1 MACGPLIV
9 RYIPAFEGMPANC
22 KAYSPLVG
30 PACLLRKGTV
40 LSYNVSIVGIP
51 VVALLRGLL
60 ILGLIGLNAFFAS
73 TEYALLSVRRT
84 RIEQLA
90 REGDP
95 RARLVQLLLADIGSL
110 ISGTQ
115 LGVTVVSLLMGWFG
129 EGFIAATLQPLV
141 DFGLHRHASAVLVHS
156 MAAACAFVLITVFL
170 MVLGELVPKAV
181 AYDHAEMVSLVVARP
196 MLVFLKLSHYV
207 VGAMMAIANGVLGAL
222 GRSPLRGYRPLHT
235 PEEVKLIV
243 SSIRK
248 HGLLREEQEDI
259 IHTVFDLDRILV
271 REIMVPWTRITCLP
285 LTQDLR
291 GLLDRIVKDQHSR
304 LPIYETSPDH
314 VVGILYTK
322 DLLRVVSE
330 RLKSGVP
337 LQSPMDL
344 RPILRQPMIVPE
356 SKPLS
361 QVLEDA
367 RQHHSHLALIVDEF
381 GTYVGL
387 VTVEDVLEQLVGEIR
402 DEYDQ
407 DEHAIHQVSGNV
419 LLMDAS
425 VNLRDLAN
433 DYEIILPRGAGYE
446 TLAGFVLS
454 LLGVIPKGGESFVYE
469 SRRFTVVEMDGLRVA
484 KVKIEMLPVA
494 PTKAKPAA
502 GARTA

>member
-1 MACGPLIV
+1 
-9 RYIPAFEGMPANC
+9 
-22 KAYSPLVG
+22 
-30 PACLLRKGTV
+30 LRSEKV
-40 LSYNVSIVGIP
+40 LSYNVSIIGIGD
-51 VVALLRGLL
+51 VVLLRGLL
-60 ILGLIGLNAFFAS
+60 ILGLIGLNAFFAA

-90 REGDP
+90 REGDA
-95 RARLVQLLLADIGSL
+95 RARLVQSLLADIGSL

-115 LGVTVVSLLMGWFG
+115 LSVTVVSLLMGWLG
-129 EGFIAATLQPLV
+129 QGFIAAALQHLF
-141 DFGLHRHASAVLVHS
+141 DLILHRHASAMLVHS

-181 AYDHAEMVSLVVARP
+181 AYDNAEMVSLVVARP
-196 MLVFLKLSHYV
+196 MLIFLKLSRYA
-207 VGAMMAIANGVLGAL
+207 VGALVGMSNGVLGAL
-222 GRSPLRGYRPLHT
+222 GRSPLRGYRPLPT

-259 IHTVFDLDRILV
+259 IDTVFDLDRILV

-291 GLLDRIVKDQHSR
+291 LLLDRIVKDQHSR
-304 LPIYETSPDH
+304 LPIYEGSPDH
-314 VVGILYTK
+314 IVGILYTK

-330 RLKSGVP
+330 RLKGGVP
-337 LQSPMDL
+337 LQVPMDL

-356 SKPLS
+356 AKPLS
-361 QVLEDA
+361 QVLEEA
-367 RQHHSHLALIVDEF
+367 RRHHSHLALVVDEF

-407 DEHAIHQVSGNV
+407 DEQAIHQVSGNV

-425 VNLRDLAN
+425 ISLRELAN
-433 DYEIILPRGAGYE
+433 DYEIALPRGLGYE

-454 LLGVIPKGGESFVYE
+454 LLGVIPQGGESVTYE
-469 SRRFTVVEMDGLRVA
+469 GRRFTVAEMDGRRVA
-484 KVKIEMLPVA
+484 KVRIEKLPLTPPQA
-494 PTKAKPAA
+494 RPAS
-502 GARTA
+502 GRPQVEPPRTR